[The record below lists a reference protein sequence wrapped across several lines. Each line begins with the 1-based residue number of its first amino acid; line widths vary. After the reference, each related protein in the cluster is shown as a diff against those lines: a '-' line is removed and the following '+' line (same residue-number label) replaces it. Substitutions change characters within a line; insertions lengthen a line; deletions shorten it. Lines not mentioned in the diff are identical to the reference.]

1 MQYAQKCC
9 VGGCQIRLPS
19 LKCVLD
25 IAALDS
31 DQMLARLDTI
41 ADRDQHFGYCSRGS
55 RAER

>member
-1 MQYAQKCC
+1 
-9 VGGCQIRLPS
+9 
-19 LKCVLD
+19 VLD